1 MMKRKILSNRGVTL
15 IELLITAVIVGIVA
29 TMAVP
34 RFQIAYERHRYNGA
48 NRAVNSTFRLAR
60 SMAITDKEQYG
71 LHFDVESRA
80 YTIFKDKVNLSGF
93 DFVSGDSIIRSDTL
107 PPEFGYIVTDVE
119 NNVFL
124 FRPNGS
130 CRFNGGGSLVMLAYS
145 EGVVAVFTNNV
156 LASTGRIHS
165 TSDFY

>member
-1 MMKRKILSNRGVTL
+1 MKRKILSNRGVTL

-34 RFQIAYERHRYNGA
+34 RFQIAYERHRYNST
-48 NRAVNSTFRLAR
+48 NREVNSSFRLAR

-71 LHFDVESRA
+71 LHFDLEAGV
-80 YTIFKDKVNLSGF
+80 YTIFKDNVNLSGY
-93 DFVSGDSIIRSDTL
+93 DFVSGDSVVRSDTL
-107 PPEFGYIVTDVE
+107 PPAFSYIITDVE

-145 EGVVAVFTNNV
+145 EDVAAVFTSNV
-156 LASTGRIHS
+156 LASTGRIQS

>member
-1 MMKRKILSNRGVTL
+1 MRRKIKSNSGVTL

-48 NRAVNSTFRLAR
+48 NRDVISSFRLAR

-71 LHFDVESRA
+71 MHFDVESQA
-80 YTIFKDKVNLSGF
+80 YTIFKDKVNLSGY
-93 DFVSGDSIIRSDTL
+93 DFVSGDSVIRSDTL
-107 PPEFGYIVTDVE
+107 PPEFSYIVTDVE

-156 LASTGRIHS
+156 LTSTGRINS
-165 TSDFY
+165 VADFY